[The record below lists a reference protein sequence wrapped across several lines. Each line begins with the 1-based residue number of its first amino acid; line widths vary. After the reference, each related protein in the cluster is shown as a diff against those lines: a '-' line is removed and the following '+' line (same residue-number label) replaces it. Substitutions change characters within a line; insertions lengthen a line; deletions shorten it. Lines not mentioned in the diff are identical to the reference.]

1 MSKNTYTPR
10 LKNMLSVCWLGHQMT
25 TH

>member
-10 LKNMLSVCWLGHQMT
+10 LKNMQSVCWLGHQMT